1 VRRLPRRAEGIKG
14 GDGGAILAL
23 IVASFLG
30 ALTGV
35 SLGSFLA
42 VIARDLETT
51 VPLLGQTA
59 TASLLCAA
67 FLGLAVGPVADRY
80 GRRRLL
86 LVGLAG
92 VALCG

>member
-1 VRRLPRRAEGIKG
+1 MGTVVPSSPSSSPPSWARSPA
-14 GDGGAILAL
+14 
-23 IVASFLG
+23 
-30 ALTGV
+30 

-67 FLGLAVGPVADRY
+67 FFGLAVGPLADRY